1 MSDEVKA
8 SIASQ
13 LAELELL
20 VAFPLP
26 PFGYGSDISCDFDLD
41 PDVLE
46 VDPFST
52 RALAEAIVRRLDCP
66 RGQLPDD
73 PNYGIGLRQYLN
85 RGTTDREL
93 LNLAG
98 QVRAE
103 LIKDDRI
110 QSVSVTVTPGIVA
123 RNLRIELA
131 VLPFRA
137 DIDEAADAGA
147 EGFELT
153 LNASDASILIE
164 EIRAS
169 R

>member
-1 MSDEVKA
+1 MSAEAKA

-13 LAELELL
+13 LAELTQL
-20 VAFPLP
+20 VAFPVS

-46 VDPFST
+46 LDPFST

-73 PNYGIGLRQYLN
+73 PNYGIGLRQYVN

-93 LNLAG
+93 LTLAG
-98 QVRAE
+98 QIRNE
-103 LIKDDRI
+103 LVKDDRI
-110 QSVSVTVTPGIVA
+110 ESVIVTVRPGILA
-123 RNLRIELA
+123 RTLTIELA
-131 VLPFRA
+131 VRPFRA
-137 DIDEAADAGA
+137 DIDAAADEG
-147 EGFELT
+147 EGFGLT